1 VRADERLGGGYRSQ
15 GTWPRPATPIGTT
28 RARPGISPPTDAPQ
42 PSPSCRAEL
51 RHIGGALGRAGE
63 SAGALAKLDADF
75 LMSGVGLPMTLQL
88 GEAIDAHLDHLGDVM
103 APWTA
108 EGGYF
113 NFAERPCGID
123 AILPAETHA
132 RLLEI
137 KQRWDPDG
145 MISANHEVAVA

>member
-1 VRADERLGGGYRSQ
+1 M
-15 GTWPRPATPIGTT
+15 
-28 RARPGISPPTDAPQ
+28 
-42 PSPSCRAEL
+42 
-51 RHIGGALGRAGE
+51 
-63 SAGALAKLDADF
+63 F
-75 LMSGVGLPMTLQL
+75 GVGLPMTPQL